1 MFFKVR
7 LKFNIFTYKVM
18 AKLHYM
24 CLVSV
29 LFSLAVIPYEL
40 DRKIFIKLFLIFA
53 KVMIIIINA
62 YA

>member
-1 MFFKVR
+1 
-7 LKFNIFTYKVM
+7 M